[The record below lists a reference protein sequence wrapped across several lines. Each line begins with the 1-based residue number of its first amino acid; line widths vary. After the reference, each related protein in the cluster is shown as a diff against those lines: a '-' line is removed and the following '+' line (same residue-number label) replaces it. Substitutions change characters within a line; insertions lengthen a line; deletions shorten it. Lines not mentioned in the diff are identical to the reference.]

1 MRCVVTGGAGFVGSH
16 LVDALITAGHEVIV
30 IDNLHTGSWHNVSD
44 LEDYCNFTFI
54 EGDVKDDI
62 DIPGQ
67 VDRIYHLA
75 CPASPPHY
83 QEDMVKTLLT
93 STHGTYNMLKLAKEK
108 NARLL
113 FTSTSEIY
121 GDPLVH
127 PQPESYWGNV
137 NTLGPRSCYDEG
149 KRCAEAYCYSFANQ
163 HNLQVR
169 IARIFNTFGPRMNPE
184 DGRVVSNFILAALR
198 GEPLKIYGDGTQTR
212 SFMYVDDLVRG
223 LVLLMESDESMNC
236 VPVNLGNPVEYT
248 IRSWA
253 ETVINEVNKFKG
265 VNENT
270 GIECIEASVDDPK
283 QRKPDITRAF
293 EKLGWKPEVDVLD
306 GVRKTIKYFSTC
318 LEVD

>member
-1 MRCVVTGGAGFVGSH
+1 MRYVVTGGAGFVGSH
-16 LVDALITAGHEVIV
+16 LVDALITAGHEVV
-30 IDNLHTGSWHNVSD
+30 VVDNLHTGSWHNVSD
-44 LEDYCNFTFI
+44 LEDYCNFTFV
-54 EGDVKDDI
+54 EADVAGEI
-62 DIPGQ
+62 DIPGP

-163 HNLQVR
+163 QKLQVR

-223 LVLLMESDESMNC
+223 LMLLMESDESMNC
-236 VPVNLGNPVEYT
+236 VPVNIGNPVEYT
-248 IRSWA
+248 IRGWA
-253 ETVINEVNKFKG
+253 ETVIDEVNKFKG
-265 VNENT
+265 VDEDT
-270 GIECIEASVDDPK
+270 AIECIEASVDDPK
-283 QRKPDITRAF
+283 QRKPDISRAF

-306 GVRKTIKYFSTC
+306 GVRKTIKYFSIC

>member
-1 MRCVVTGGAGFVGSH
+1 MRCLVTGGAGFVGSH
-16 LVDALITAGHEVIV
+16 LVDALITAGHDVIV
-30 IDNLHTGSWHNVSD
+30 LDNLHTGSWNNVKH
-44 LEDYCNFTFI
+44 LESYCNFSFM
-54 EGDVKDDI
+54 EADVTEELHI
-62 DIPGQ
+62 DGPI
-67 VDRIYHLA
+67 DRIYHLA

-93 STHGTYNMLKLAKEK
+93 STHGIYNILSLAKEK
-108 NARLL
+108 KSKVL

-127 PQPESYWGNV
+127 PQPETYWGNV

-149 KRCAEAYCYSFANQ
+149 KRCAEAYCYAFANQ

-198 GEPLKIYGDGTQTR
+198 GESLKIYGDGKQTR

-223 LVLLMESDESMNC
+223 LMLLMESDDYMNC

-248 IRSWA
+248 IGDWA
-253 ETVINEVNKFKG
+253 EIIIEEVNKYTSIDNH
-265 VNENT
+265 V

-283 QRKPDITRAF
+283 QRKPDISRAN
-293 EKLGWKPEVDVLD
+293 EKLGWKPEVDVLQ
-306 GVRKTIKYFSTC
+306 GVRQTIQYFSSFV
-318 LEVD
+318 E

>member
-1 MRCVVTGGAGFVGSH
+1 MRCIVTGGAGFVGSH
-16 LVDALITAGHEVIV
+16 LVDALITAGHDVIV
-30 IDNLHTGSWHNVSD
+30 IDNLHTGSWNNLKH
-44 LEDYCNFTFI
+44 LEGYCNFSFI
-54 EGDVKDDI
+54 EADVAEELHI
-62 DIPGQ
+62 EGS

-93 STHGTYNMLKLAKEK
+93 STHGIYNILSLAKEK
-108 NARLL
+108 GAKVL

-149 KRCAEAYCYSFANQ
+149 KRCAEAYCYAFVHQ

-198 GEPLKIYGDGTQTR
+198 GEALKIYGDGKQTR

-223 LVLLMESDESMNC
+223 LMLLMESDDSMNC
-236 VPVNLGNPVEYT
+236 IPVNLGNPVEYT
-248 IRSWA
+248 INSWA
-253 ETVINEVNKFKG
+253 DTIIDEVSKVTGVFENK
-265 VNENT
+265 
-270 GIECIEASVDDPK
+270 GIHYMDAAVDDPR
-283 QRKPDITRAF
+283 QRKPDISRASAR
-293 EKLGWKPEVDVLD
+293 LGWKPEKNVLD
-306 GVRKTIKYFSTC
+306 GVRETIRYFSSFA
-318 LEVD
+318 